1 MYLRQRHF
9 DQAVASYQAALAK
22 AYTLENALGLY
33 RAWQAAGKPQ
43 EAARHIEAWN
53 RKHPGQPV
61 AQRALAEAYLAA
73 GRYQEARQAYE
84 RILAADRN
92 DPVALNNLAN
102 VLLLLGDSGA
112 LAMAERAYQAAPQDA
127 NAADT
132 LGVIL
137 LRSNQ
142 AERALKYLR
151 EARLRAPKNA
161 NIREHLAEALEA
173 TGRAGEAREERA
185 AAQSLRAGR

>member
-1 MYLRQRHF
+1 M
-9 DQAVASYQAALAK
+9 
-22 AYTLENALGLY
+22 
-33 RAWQAAGKPQ
+33 
-43 EAARHIEAWN
+43 EAWS

-73 GRYQEARQAYE
+73 GRLPEARLAYE
-84 RILAADRN
+84 RILSQDKS

-102 VLLLLGDSGA
+102 VLLLQGDKGA

-127 NAADT
+127 HAADT
-132 LGVIL
+132 LGLIL
-137 LRSNQ
+137 LRSGQ

-151 EARLRAPKNA
+151 EARLRAPRNA

-173 TGRAGEAREERA
+173 TGRAGEAREEREA
-185 AAQSLRAGR
+185 ARSLRAGR